1 MAKGDPFPRAPFPRR
16 DKKALQRD
24 VEKLY
29 GEVMDAEAVMALR
42 LVGWED
48 ARVILQS
55 GLAAMV
61 QISRQEAD
69 VEMAYKAAGFL
80 IEYANRQMERAGQNH
95 GGEIME
101 QLKALYAKAL
111 PERSDPL
118 VVNVENEKEGA

>member
-1 MAKGDPFPRAPFPRR
+1 
-16 DKKALQRD
+16 
-24 VEKLY
+24 
-29 GEVMDAEAVMALR
+29 
-42 LVGWED
+42 
-48 ARVILQS
+48 
-55 GLAAMV
+55 
-61 QISRQEAD
+61 
-69 VEMAYKAAGFL
+69 MAYKAAGFL